1 MHHITENDG
10 NFFEPNRSIPF
21 FSFKRPEKI
30 CGGIINSPVVV
41 SASMGLEMKAT
52 DFAVNA
58 ISVLNRLYFCLFGF
72 FKAFFFETFSRCSAK
87 AFRIAG

>member
-30 CGGIINSPVVV
+30 CSGIISSPVVV
-41 SASMGLEMKAT
+41 STSMGIEMKAT

-58 ISVLNRLYFCLFGF
+58 IAVFNCLYFCLFGF
-72 FKAFFFETFSRCSAK
+72 FKAFFSKHSQYAQPKPFV
-87 AFRIAG
+87 